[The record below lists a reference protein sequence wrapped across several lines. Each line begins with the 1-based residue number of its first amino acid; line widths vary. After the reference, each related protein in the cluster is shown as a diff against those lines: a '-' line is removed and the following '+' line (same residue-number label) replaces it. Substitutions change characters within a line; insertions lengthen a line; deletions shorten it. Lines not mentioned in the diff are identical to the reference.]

1 MQIVKKAVRTI
12 LLIFIVWA
20 GCALIPVQNGNS
32 IRQAYAEK
40 EEFYT
45 SSEEFLPLGVERGH
59 EGEDIDL
66 SFLEDENLIHRAK
79 LAGIKFLKDEHRF
92 IFAIKA
98 HDPVELEGKQLKY
111 DITLLNF
118 PPRVVLTLYGVTTD
132 ETIYRFF
139 QNLDVRGIVRNPFV
153 DRYFSEYVLFFEDWI
168 SARASYDSEGKRLML
183 DYSFNKP
190 EYTHG
195 FGIRIADTKI
205 DPLNHIIEIKKELT
219 KFGLENH
226 ILIASDKETVV
237 LESSFFKTRDEAIQY
252 MEKLESFGYNGKL
265 ARRGYQSFP
274 KPHRFDVVSEVV
286 ITGEGDVE
294 LRNIVYNELTPGKI
308 YPLNYTEIH
317 LITKEIFSPT
327 VQNDEEAIAE
337 YYYELSEIYMNYE
350 TDDKNEKDMAYAAAQ
365 KLLEIIYFKYPKSDK
380 ADDAL
385 WEIANII
392 REFGISDILGEKDCY
407 QKIIDEYQG
416 SIFIDESKK
425 RLENFKLD
433 AASSRSLNYQMFQ
446 NPAFS
451 GPEAFG

>member
-12 LLIFIVWA
+12 LLIFIVWT
-20 GCALIPVQNGNS
+20 GCTLIPVQNGDS
-32 IRQAYAEK
+32 IRQVYAEK

-45 SSEEFLPLGVERGH
+45 SSEEFLPLGVERGR
-59 EGEDIDL
+59 EGEGIDL
-66 SFLEDENLIHRAK
+66 SFLEDENLIHTAE

-92 IFAIKA
+92 IFTLKA
-98 HDPVELEGKQLKY
+98 QSSGELEGKQLKY
-111 DITLLNF
+111 DLILLNF
-118 PPRVVLTLYGVTTD
+118 PPRAVLTLYGVTTD
-132 ETIYRFF
+132 ETIFRFF

-168 SARASYDSEGKRLML
+168 TASASYDSKGTRLIL
-183 DYSFNKP
+183 DYSFARP

-226 ILIASDKETVV
+226 LLIASDEETIV
-237 LESSFFKTRDEAIQY
+237 LESPFFKTRDEAIQY

-265 ARRGYQSFP
+265 ALRGYQSFP

-286 ITGEGDVE
+286 ITGEDDVE
-294 LRNIVYNELTPGKI
+294 LRNIVYNELTPDKI
-308 YPLNYTEIH
+308 YTLDYTEIH
-317 LITKEIFSPT
+317 LITKELFSST

-337 YYYELSEIYMNYE
+337 YYYKLSEIYMNYE
-350 TDDKNEKDMAYAAAQ
+350 TNDKKEKDEAYAAAQ

-385 WEIANII
+385 WETANII
-392 REFGISDILGEKDCY
+392 REFGVADILSEEDCY
-407 QKIIDEYQG
+407 RKIIAEYQG
-416 SIFIDESKK
+416 SIFADESKK
-425 RLENFKLD
+425 RLEELK
-433 AASSRSLNYQMFQ
+433 SGTTKKSSLNSRMFRK
-446 NPAFS
+446 PA
-451 GPEAFG
+451 